1 MDDGRL
7 TVYLVTGAGGG
18 IGSVSRQVVRLLLD
32 GGQSVRAMVR
42 RNDERANVL
51 RELGAEVVIGD
62 LTNPRDVANAI
73 AGVERMFFNMS
84 VSPDYLTATS
94 IVCAVALEAAPVE
107 VIVNMSQMTVSQM
120 TLTSTSE
127 SNQHRLHWLA
137 EHIMNWSGVP
147 VVHVR
152 PTVFMENPLLTM
164 LAANSIRE
172 NGALVL
178 PFGSGRTSPIAAAD
192 VARVVAAVLREPAE
206 RIGKVYELTGPEVL
220 DIDGIAA
227 QYSRAL
233 GRPVVAEDL
242 PLDDWTDR
250 VLTPIGL
257 PAHVAQHIA
266 TMARLHREG
275 RYDRSTDDV
284 VQITGAAAQTVEQY
298 VAAHADV
305 FS

>member
-107 VIVNMSQMTVSQM
+107 VIVIMSQMTVSQM

-266 TMARLHREG
+266 TMARLHRDG

-284 VQITGAAAQTVEQY
+284 AQITGAPAQTVEQY